1 MRFPVPRR
9 ASHHWCA
16 LLVAGAWTAAV
27 SFGSARDASA
37 QLSRPPDAG
46 GRTASLGQPLLW
58 HWQATLGTG
67 LYLGDGSGDVM
78 VRAVAGTYYAPLNP
92 VTKLAELGV
101 EAYVGARGNKADGGV
116 RGLLQVPYFS
126 AGVGADY
133 NVRDNRLDM
142 LVTLHTPVRRGG
154 FATRADAERAS

>member
-1 MRFPVPRR
+1 RAILADAALYPRVVVSGDMNSRGIGKEFR
-9 ASHHWCA
+9 AAGFLWPTEHNPRTH
-16 LLVAGAWTAAV
+16 LVFNWDHVFLKGFAHTDGAGVV
-27 SFGSARDASA
+27 SD
-37 QLSRPPDAG
+37 
-46 GRTASLGQPLLW
+46 
-58 HWQATLGTG
+58 TLGASDHRPVWT
-67 LYLGDGSGDVM
+67 LVS
-78 VRAVAGTYYAPLNP
+78 
-92 VTKLAELGV
+92 VTKLAELAV

-154 FATRADAERAS
+154 LLTRGTLLRLDWYPLAGH